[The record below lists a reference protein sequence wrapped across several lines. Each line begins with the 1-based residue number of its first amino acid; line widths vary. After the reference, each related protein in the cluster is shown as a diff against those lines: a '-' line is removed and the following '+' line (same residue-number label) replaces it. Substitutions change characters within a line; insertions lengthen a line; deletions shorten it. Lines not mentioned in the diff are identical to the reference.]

1 MYFSSE
7 FIERIKGMSS
17 GIVLAVLISVVNILV
32 SVANIAMSYTKRQ
45 NFKIV

>member
-7 FIERIKGMSS
+7 FIERIKRMSS
-17 GIVLAVLISVVNILV
+17 GIVLVVLISVVDILL
-32 SVANIAMSYTKRQ
+32 SVENIAMSCTKMQ